1 MIKKLLTVVVLLCTT
16 TISLN
21 AQDFNPDWYKKGNN
35 HFKAVIKNTE
45 GNFTMDV
52 IGTIDGERCDSAY
65 EIGVFCGDECRLSM
79 PYSSTSIMFKYFGFY
94 SVLTINGV
102 SGENFSFRL
111 YDHRNNVE
119 VGALTRPNELPYVAD
134 KHYGSFNTGLYELA
148 FTGSTTHRAALI
160 IDDATDLPFTGKQ
173 YGITADGITCS
184 YTRNAYLDG
193 GYETIVLP
201 FDADI
206 TSIKAQGFVFEKF
219 QGFGD
224 NSIKFVELEDGEN
237 LQAGVAYLFHYSGT
251 PSDGRQELLFEATV
265 QQVSDE
271 IVSQEGWTGTFKAMD
286 GSEVAG
292 KYILNIKGDK
302 MQKAGNGASLAPY
315 HACLTLPENVN
326 TTMLKVSHGRGTTGI
341 DNLQLHSCDDAEVI
355 YDLNGRIIKNLPNC
369 GIIIKNKKKIYI
381 K

>member
-35 HFKAVIKNTE
+35 YFKAVFKNTE

-79 PYSSTSIMFKYFGFY
+79 PYSSTAIMYEYFGFY
-94 SVLTINGV
+94 SALTINGV

-148 FTGSTTHRAALI
+148 FNKSTTHRDTLE
-160 IDDATDLPFTGKQ
+160 IDDDTDLPFSGTQ
-173 YGITADGITCS
+173 YSITAKGIECS

-201 FDADI
+201 FNADI

-219 QGFGD
+219 EGFGD
-224 NSIKFVELEDGEN
+224 NTIKFIELEEGEN
-237 LQAGVAYLFHYSGT
+237 LQAGVAYLFRYSGT
-251 PSDGRQELLFEATV
+251 PSAGQQEIEFVATMD
-265 QQVSDE
+265 QVEDK
-271 IVSQEGWTGTFKAMD
+271 IVEKQGWTGTFKRME
-286 GSEVAG
+286 GNEIAG

-302 MQKAGNGASLAPY
+302 MQKASNAAS
-315 HACLTLPENVN
+315 
-326 TTMLKVSHGRGTTGI
+326 
-341 DNLQLHSCDDAEVI
+341 
-355 YDLNGRIIKNLPNC
+355 
-369 GIIIKNKKKIYI
+369 
-381 K
+381 